1 MVGGMHFGPYA
12 MMPPHNVQATQDAQQ
27 GPQLLVINA
36 QIAQSRLASEDT
48 HLTGSDAR
56 AVESQE
62 PRDSVRASVFAVD
75 PIARLFGCAPEI
87 IGDVSYCQYLL
98 QWIAYDLWPLAKLPA
113 ADLMAF
119 LAFLLLLSYVLA
131 KGVLGWAKGLWLRQ
145 KERPALTM
153 LLPAFTTVVLL
164 VVGVIYSL
172 TAPGGGRSGAPG
184 SALPPD
190 YVALDDEAVD
200 LKLNWTSST
209 TRRADARQIINP
221 SLLLARDGTLLC
233 AARQHAIIRR
243 VGEEKEWIDETGR
256 TRIVTQEIVEWHSA
270 ILVSQTKPDVG
281 AWDGWDASKWP
292 LDAAGAAM
300 QEATLT
306 SDLRAQATWGPDL
319 CQAPPVYVPANNTLV
334 QTRVTGAL
342 AQTQACAKVVRAG
355 GHPRL

>member
-1 MVGGMHFGPYA
+1 MLKKGIVAEARLTQIRQRSNLRRVARQLYHLPCIRPHLVYRGLRFILSKAMLIRCLASSLAPLRTFGAFWSDHRVLGVQQPAPPSAMVGVMHFGPYA
-12 MMPPHNVQATQDAQQ
+12 MMPPESPPHNVQATQDAQQ

-190 YVALDDEAVD
+190 YVALDDGAVD

-221 SLLLARDGTLLC
+221 FLLLARDGSLLC
-233 AARQHAIIRR
+233 AACQHAIIRR
-243 VGEEKEWIDETGR
+243 VGEEKEC
-256 TRIVTQEIVEWHSA
+256 H
-270 ILVSQTKPDVG
+270 
-281 AWDGWDASKWP
+281 
-292 LDAAGAAM
+292 
-300 QEATLT
+300 
-306 SDLRAQATWGPDL
+306 
-319 CQAPPVYVPANNTLV
+319 
-334 QTRVTGAL
+334 
-342 AQTQACAKVVRAG
+342 
-355 GHPRL
+355 